1 MRPAGRP
8 GRRRVRLA
16 IVAIVA
22 ILVLIPLSLFLLVA
36 IPPSG
41 WSPVPADPAAAE
53 VRGEALEH
61 FLSAEFS
68 RVRPDDAPWA
78 IRLREDDVN
87 AWIATRL
94 PKWEANAGNPPPPA
108 AEVRFRAGEVRLR
121 IALAGFGVDPVLE
134 AGVAPAVVDGPGG
147 TALALRLRSLS
158 LGRLPLPRVGASLI
172 SASLRAAGLRAAT
185 PSAVS
190 TVTEDRFT
198 VDYGLSDGRTVRL
211 DAIAVE
217 ADGLVLEF
225 RTLPR

>member
-1 MRPAGRP
+1 MNEAAGRS
-8 GRRRVRLA
+8 GRRRVRL
-16 IVAIVA
+16 V
-22 ILVLIPLSLFLLVA
+22 ILAMLAPLAVLFTLVS
-36 IPPSG
+36 IPPRG

-53 VRGEALEH
+53 ARGEALER

-68 RVRPDDAPWA
+68 KVRPDDAPWA

-87 AWIATRL
+87 AWIATRR

-108 AEVRFRAGEVRLR
+108 AEVRFRAGEVGLR

-134 AGVAPAVVDGPGG
+134 AGLVPAVVDRPGG
-147 TALALRLRSLS
+147 TALTLRLRSVS
-158 LGRLPLPRVGASLI
+158 LGRLPLPRFGASLI
-172 SASLRAAGLRAAT
+172 STSLRAVGLRAAT

-190 TVTEDRFT
+190 AVTDDGFT

-217 ADGLVLEF
+217 EGGVVLEF

>member
-8 GRRRVRLA
+8 GRRRVRL
-16 IVAIVA
+16 AIVA

-53 VRGEALEH
+53 VRGEALER

-147 TALALRLRSLS
+147 AALALRLRSLS

-190 TVTEDRFT
+190 TVTEYRFT

>member
-1 MRPAGRP
+1 MRPTGRP
-8 GRRRVRLA
+8 GRRRLGLAVAAVLVPALVLFLA
-16 IVAIVA
+16 I
-22 ILVLIPLSLFLLVA
+22 S

-53 VRGEALEH
+53 LRGEALER

-68 RVRPDDAPWA
+68 QVRPDDAPWA

-94 PKWEANAGNPPPPA
+94 PKWEANAGHPPSPA
-108 AEVRFRAGEVRLR
+108 AEVRFRAGEVRMRVTLD
-121 IALAGFGVDPVLE
+121 GFGVDPVLE
-134 AGVAPAVVDGPGG
+134 AGLAPAVVDGPGG
-147 TALALRLRSLS
+147 TALTLRLRSVS
-158 LGRLPLPRVGASLI
+158 LGRLPLPRFGASLI
-172 SASLRAAGLRAAT
+172 TASLEAAGLRSMT

-190 TVTEDRFT
+190 AVTEDRFA

-217 ADGLVLEF
+217 EGGLVLEV